1 MSGEHKQTFT
11 GRHLVNVLL
20 TGPSSDKIT
29 RHHEIAIENPPVAYL
44 PGDALGALPHN
55 SPELVA
61 RILKAVGATG
71 DEPVDCP
78 DGTKVA
84 AHRALT
90 EIYNLSTPS
99 RRLLEL
105 MVARGATDLA
115 PLLDKAHA
123 ESLRHYLSAWDDAH
137 DVLDVLED

>member
-29 RHHEIAIENPPVAYL
+29 RHHEVAIESPPVTYL
-44 PGDALGALPHN
+44 RADALGALPHN

-61 RILKAVGATG
+61 LVLKAVGAVG

-78 DGTKVA
+78 DGTTMP

-105 MVARGATDLA
+105 MAGRGATDLV
-115 PLLDKAHA
+115 PLLDKANA
-123 ESLRHYLSAWDDAH
+123 EGLRHYLSAWD
-137 DVLDVLED
+137 